1 MHKSFKLLKV
11 YIYINKNIILDKVN
25 QTDELDLWNWVKKL
39 KINLEESQNSI
50 VNMEKEQKNEAK
62 KLGTYQNQSALKIR
76 LFFFLYCILFK

>member
-50 VNMEKEQKNEAK
+50 VIMEEEAK
-62 KLGTYQNQSALKIR
+62 NQTKELGRYQNDITNNHLG
-76 LFFFLYCILFK
+76 LL